1 MKKILIPTDFTSN
14 ADNAIDFAFEIAK
27 ENNTKLY
34 LLHVVEYPTSAVVDP
49 IGVSI
54 VQSADIDLIDDLTK
68 NAIEK
73 LKIIAKKIK
82 DKGVLTEYF
91 VDLGNP
97 YLSVIDR
104 VKQEGIDMIIMGT
117 KGASGFKEYMIGSN
131 AERVVRHASCPVI
144 TIKEPI
150 SKQHNIKN
158 IVFASDFKDLSES
171 LIENL
176 RQLQSIFKAKLHF
189 VKVNTPN
196 SFEKDR
202 ITRKLIENMIENYKF
217 SNCTHTIYNDI
228 YEEDGLIHFAQD
240 IDADMIAMATHGRTG
255 ISHLISGS
263 IAEDVVNHAKRPVW
277 TFHLPK

>member
-27 ENNTKLY
+27 ESNAKLY
-34 LLHVVEYPTSAVVDP
+34 LLHVVEYPTSAIVDP

-54 VQSADIDLIDDLTK
+54 VQTADVNLIEDLTK
-68 NAIEK
+68 SAIEK
-73 LKIIAKKIK
+73 LKIIANKF
-82 DKGVLTEYF
+82 KGEGVQVEYF

-104 VKQEGIDMIIMGT
+104 INLEAIDMIIMGT
-117 KGASGFKEYMIGSN
+117 SGASGFKEFIIGSN

-150 SKQHNIKN
+150 SKHNIKS
-158 IVFASDFKDLSES
+158 IVFASDFKNLSES
-171 LIENL
+171 LLINL
-176 RQLQSIFKAKLHF
+176 RQLQKVFKAKLHF
-189 VKVNTPN
+189 VKINTPN

-202 ITRKLIENMIENYKF
+202 VTNKLIKNMIENHKF

-277 TFHLPK
+277 TYHLPK